1 MPVSTFLVH
10 TSEAM
15 AKKSPAKL
23 GVDPL
28 EARDCDFKDLASSFL
43 DGDAEENAL
52 PAGHVDKADEE
63 EGDIQDED
71 GVWSEAGDFSSL
83 SGMVCE
89 L

>member
-15 AKKSPAKL
+15 AKKSPVKL
-23 GVDPL
+23 GVDTVV
-28 EARDCDFKDLASSFL
+28 ARDSDFKDLAASFL
-43 DGDAEENAL
+43 VGDVEENEI

>member
-15 AKKSPAKL
+15 AKKSPVKL
-23 GVDPL
+23 GVDTVV
-28 EARDCDFKDLASSFL
+28 ARDSDFKDLASSFL

-52 PAGHVDKADEE
+52 PAGHADKADEE
-63 EGDIQDED
+63 EEDILDED
-71 GVWSEAGDFSSL
+71 DVWSEAGDFSSL